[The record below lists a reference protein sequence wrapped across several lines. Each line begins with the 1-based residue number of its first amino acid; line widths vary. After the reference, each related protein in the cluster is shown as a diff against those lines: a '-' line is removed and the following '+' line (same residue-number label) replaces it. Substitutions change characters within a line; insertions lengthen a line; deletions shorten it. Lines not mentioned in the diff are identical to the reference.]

1 MFVGLPRDDVKSVN
15 DVVRYVQDEILLQ
28 HRDLLERVGWDQR
41 SREEL
46 RRVVM
51 SILLARNIAA
61 HRVTR
66 ETLADMVIDDML
78 GYGPIDPLLR
88 DPVVTEVMV
97 NGPDQVWVEENGT
110 LRLTGMKFRDAQQVL
125 DLITRIVAPLG
136 RKVDQA
142 TPYVDARLPDGSRV
156 HAIIP
161 PVAVNGPV
169 LTIRKFAVKRPT
181 LGALVAGGALSQEM
195 ARFLERAVQARLTI
209 LISGGTSTGKT
220 TFLNALAG
228 AIRSEGERT
237 ITIEESAELQ
247 LPGTHVIALE
257 TRQPNLEGY
266 GEITIRQLLRNA
278 LRMRPDRIVVGE
290 VRGAEAFDLLQA
302 LNTGHEGS
310 MSTIHANSA
319 GDALSRLENMVLM
332 AGEGLPLEAIRRQI
346 ASAIQIVVQL
356 ERDPQGIRRVVEIA
370 AVDGVEPGGALVWHR
385 LFAYDGTAFQ
395 SLDVEQRP
403 PWWERL
409 VPPRQ
414 ASGGD

>member
-1 MFVGLPRDDVKSVN
+1 MSLPHHETKSVN
-15 DVVRYVQDEILLQ
+15 DVVRYVQDEILTQ
-28 HRDLLERVGWDQR
+28 HRELLERVGWDQTR
-41 SREEL
+41 REEL

-51 SILLARNIAA
+51 SILLAHNIGV

-97 NGPDQVWVEENGT
+97 NGPDEVWVEENGL
-110 LRLTGMKFRDAQQVL
+110 LRLTGMKFRDSQQVT
-125 DLITRIVAPLG
+125 DLISRIVAPLG

-161 PVAVNGPV
+161 PLAVKGPV
-169 LTIRKFAVKRPT
+169 LTIRKFAVQRPT
-181 LGALVAGGALSQEM
+181 LDTLVAGGTLSTQM
-195 ARFLERAVQARLTI
+195 AGFLAHAVRAHLTI

-228 AIRSEGERT
+228 AITDGERT

-247 LPGTHVIALE
+247 LPARHLIALE
-257 TRQPNLEGY
+257 TRQPNLEGF
-266 GEITIRQLLRNA
+266 GAITIRQLLRNA

-319 GDALSRLENMVLM
+319 GDAISRLENMVLM
-332 AGEGLPLEAIRRQI
+332 AGEGLPLDAIRRQI
-346 ASAIQIVVQL
+346 ASAVQLVVQL
-356 ERDPQGIRRVVEIA
+356 ERDAQGTRRVVEVA
-370 AVDGVEPGGALVWHR
+370 AVTGMHPDGSVSWQTVFGYEGGSFRRYELS
-385 LFAYDGTAFQ
+385 T
-395 SLDVEQRP
+395 P
-403 PWWERL
+403 PTWWTLLGKEE
-409 VPPRQ
+409 
-414 ASGGD
+414 SH